1 MGNMSCF
8 PELFKNTWSENYPW
22 MDNIMT
28 KHLFSFLLLSCAGLL
43 HFATQTAGSVDSD
56 FSRLTDGM
64 HNGSTARPPVIGAW
78 FWTQKD
84 LEAEGYKS
92 FLDAAAASSPYT
104 LLSTACRRIEVVDPC
119 CHAQVDKAVRYA
131 AKLGLKVALEMDI
144 RLARQAFLARYPDE
158 QQEELVLQFVD
169 FPQGQPAETIFQG
182 VDTRDH
188 MNGSLPDYEC
198 LATRLVRV
206 YSFVRDEGGIDP
218 ASVQDITSDGVT
230 ATVDGPRKLTVRLP
244 ALSDRSVCVIASHTY
259 LTPDVF
265 APHLIEYQRDIIRQY
280 TDVPLAGIMK
290 DEWGFPPDHSGNPA
304 HDRYWYSAAMARAYS
319 ECSGGRDL
327 IRDALLM
334 CAGEKGLQR
343 ERLAAIN
350 RYFVMCR
357 QRNVAI
363 EDDYYRAGKE
373 SFGQDAFI
381 VTHATWTPYPGPQEF
396 RKNGLSWW
404 QATRDIGQ
412 TDESTPY
419 PCRTSLAKRWGCP
432 LWYNQFYA
440 RETAL
445 YVQELWAGVLGGGR
459 LNVHPLYPR
468 EDLKTGQRE
477 TLLMQSGLMDGMAR
491 IRMLDFITRAPLD
504 CPAAVVFGHA
514 CAMNWAGPSYNR
526 VGLEIASAL
535 CAEGYPTDL
544 VPSSLAE
551 SSTLRIDDDG
561 YVCLGPQRYRAVV
574 LYRPEFCG
582 QRELAFFR
590 RAAVGKTAI
599 FQVGPWT
606 CDAKARPLDVAGQLG
621 DKMQHFD
628 DDNACAAAVKH
639 RLAEAGVPRVTGWT
653 GAATHPRPPVA
664 GFATLTDGT
673 CLRAAGRDNPAGD
686 PIAETFTWQG
696 HAVEIDAVG
705 LAAIRFD
712 AADTVMAF
720 AAGGLKRLKAGAL
733 EIELPER
740 ADVAFRRRPDGVCEG
755 VIQGLS
761 GDIPAPLRT
770 ITTSW
775 QRLAMPKPYAESD
788 ESK

>member
-1 MGNMSCF
+1 
-8 PELFKNTWSENYPW
+8 
-22 MDNIMT
+22 MDSDMT

-43 HFATQTAGSVDSD
+43 HFATQTAGGSVDSD
-56 FSRLTDGM
+56 FSHLTDGTRS
-64 HNGSTARPPVIGAW
+64 GSTARTPVIGAW

-104 LLSTACRRIEVVDPC
+104 LLSTACRRIEVIDPC
-119 CHAQVDKAVRYA
+119 CHAQVGKAVRYA
-131 AKLGLKVALEMDI
+131 AKLGLEVVLELDI
-144 RLARQAFLARYPDE
+144 RLARQAFLAKYPAE

-169 FPQGQPAETIFQG
+169 FPQGQPAEAVFQG

-244 ALSDRSVCVIASHTY
+244 AQSDRSVCVIASHTY

-334 CAGEKGLQR
+334 CAGEKGLQH

-350 RYFVMCR
+350 RYLAMCR

-373 SFGQDAFI
+373 AFGKDAFI

-419 PCRTSLAKRWGCP
+419 PCRTSLAKRWDYP

-440 RETAL
+440 RETEL
-445 YVQELWAGVLGGGR
+445 YIQELWAGVLGGGR

-477 TLLMQSGLMDGMAR
+477 TLLMQSGLMDGMTR

-504 CPAAVVFGHA
+504 CPVAVVFGHA

-544 VPSSLAE
+544 IPSSLAE

-561 YVCLGPQRYRAVV
+561 YLCLGPQRYRVVV
-574 LYRPEFCG
+574 LYRPQFCG
-582 QRELAFFR
+582 QRELTFFR

-606 CDAKARPLDVAGQLG
+606 CDAEARPFDVAGQLG
-621 DKMQHFD
+621 DKVQHFD
-628 DDNACAAAVKH
+628 DDNACAAAVER

-653 GAATHPRPPVA
+653 GDATHPRPPVA

-673 CLRAAGRDNPAGD
+673 YLRAAGRDNPAGD

-705 LAAIRFD
+705 VAAIRFD
-712 AADTVMAF
+712 AAGEVMAF
-720 AAGGLKRLKAGAL
+720 AAGGLKCLKAGAL

-740 ADVAFRRRPDGVCEG
+740 ADVAFRRQPGGVYEG

-761 GDIPAPLRT
+761 GDIPTPLRT